1 MDSRSCY
8 VSSFYSLNGCFQ
20 QLMVTSHVNQD
31 ILVLTIQSWTLTN
44 KATENSLQSN
54 FDIIVLCLIF
64 GNLLN
69 IFNSLKAYVRTWKE
83 WREISGGAR
92 EIKKPKWLRLVG
104 GKCAKQNQMEEWAS
118 ATYKPLI

>member
-69 IFNSLKAYVRTWKE
+69 ICS
-83 WREISGGAR
+83 
-92 EIKKPKWLRLVG
+92 
-104 GKCAKQNQMEEWAS
+104 
-118 ATYKPLI
+118 

>member
-1 MDSRSCY
+1 
-8 VSSFYSLNGCFQ
+8 
-20 QLMVTSHVNQD
+20 MVTSHVNQD

-69 IFNSLKAYVRTWKE
+69 ICS
-83 WREISGGAR
+83 
-92 EIKKPKWLRLVG
+92 
-104 GKCAKQNQMEEWAS
+104 
-118 ATYKPLI
+118 